1 MSDARDFRR
10 VAIVGSGL
18 IGTSFGAAVERAL
31 PGISIIAY
39 DRPEVLRKL
48 REIRSHWETAEKLGD
63 AVRDA
68 DLVYIALPVGA
79 AIEILPEIAAQC
91 GAHTLVTDACSTKAR
106 ICEAARKAFGDGAK
120 FLGGHPIAGREVHG
134 LQSADPELFRGRRYA
149 LISAQGGGEKSDLPE
164 QRFAEVLRAIGADP
178 VWLDADTHDWAMAV
192 VSQMPQLAAIALAR
206 VISDETDETGLP
218 LSLAGSGLRDV
229 LRTAGSSYEMWRDIC
244 MTNTDNI
251 ARSLD
256 RVAQAIDF
264 LRTHL
269 TSRDLENEF
278 HSANEVYNALRETP
292 SASRENEVR
301 PGETASTA
309 GASG

>member
-1 MSDARDFRR
+1 MNDARDFRR
-10 VAIVGSGL
+10 VAILGSGL
-18 IGTSFGAAVERAL
+18 IGTSFGAAVEGER

-48 REIRSHWETAEKLGD
+48 REIRSHWETAEKLDD
-63 AVRDA
+63 AVHDA

-91 GAHTLVTDACSTKAR
+91 GSHTLVTDACSTKAR
-106 ICEAARKAFGDGAK
+106 ICEAARKAFGDSIK

-134 LQSADPELFRGRRYA
+134 LQSADTELFRGRRYA
-149 LISAQGGGEKSDLPE
+149 LIGAQSGGERDPLE
-164 QRFAEVLRAIGADP
+164 QRFAQLLRTIGADP
-178 VWLDADTHDWAMAV
+178 VWLEADTHDWAMAV

-218 LSLAGSGLRDV
+218 LSLAGSGLRDL
-229 LRTAGSSYEMWRDIC
+229 LRTAGSPFEMWRDIC
-244 MTNTDNI
+244 MTNRDNI

-278 HSANEVYNALRETP
+278 RSANEVHNALRETP

-301 PGETASTA
+301 LGEAASTA
-309 GASG
+309 CTNG